1 MRTVIISDVHANL
14 EALETVLEDVAG
26 RAHDRI
32 ICLGDVIGYGPDP
45 CACIDLV
52 EQHCEFSLLG
62 NHDYACLYEP
72 TNFNPIA
79 VQGSYWTRA
88 QFEPE
93 GDGLRNDDAARRQA
107 YLHLMRTFSYLDD
120 DRDYLLV
127 HASPKKPLSEYLF
140 QDDVQ
145 KASKITGAFSA
156 MRGGAYA
163 FVGHTHVP
171 GVFSA
176 ERDQEGRISI
186 DSLYEF
192 DYANELEGPFELDTC
207 DGRMSFIVNPGSVGQ
222 PRDGD
227 PRASYAI
234 LDTSGPVPTVEF
246 TRIAYSAETT
256 RAKIHAN
263 RHLGDRLGDRL
274 IVGE

>member
-1 MRTVIISDVHANL
+1 MRTVIISDIHANL
-14 EALETVLEDVAG
+14 EAFEAVLADVAT
-26 RAHDRI
+26 RAHDRM

-52 EQHCEFSLLG
+52 EKHCEFSLLG
-62 NHDYACLYEP
+62 NHDFACLYEP

-88 QFEPE
+88 QFEPS
-93 GDGLRNDDAARRQA
+93 GDQLRDEAAARRQA
-107 YLHLMRTFSYLDD
+107 FLHLMRTYAHLDD
-120 DRDYLLV
+120 DPNYLLV
-127 HASPKKPLSEYLF
+127 HASPRKPLTEYIF

-145 KASKITGAFSA
+145 KTAKIAAAFGS
-156 MRGGAYA
+156 MRGTYA

-176 ERDQEGRISI
+176 EHDDRGRVSTN
-186 DSLYEF
+186 SLFEF
-192 DYANELEGPFELDTC
+192 DHGNELEGPFELDTLE
-207 DGRMSFIVNPGSVGQ
+207 GRMSFIVNPGSVGQ

-234 LDTSGPVPTVEF
+234 LDTSGRVPTIEF
-246 TRIAYSAETT
+246 FRLQYPIEVT

-263 RHLGDRLGDRL
+263 PDLADRLGDRL
-274 IVGE
+274 VVGQ